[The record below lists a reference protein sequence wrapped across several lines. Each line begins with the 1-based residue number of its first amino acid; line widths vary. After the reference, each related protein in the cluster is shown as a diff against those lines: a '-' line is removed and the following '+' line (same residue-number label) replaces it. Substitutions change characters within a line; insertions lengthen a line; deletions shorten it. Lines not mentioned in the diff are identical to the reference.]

1 MVVAA
6 KPRHL
11 NISGQPI
18 DGSEFHVTVYSNYM
32 HPIEVLPWIIMFKEQ
47 NTPGNYKSSYKSSPI
62 PFLAL
67 SWGTSKEIVSG
78 TQSKKNA

>member
-1 MVVAA
+1 MVVVA

-11 NISGQPI
+11 NLSGQPI

-47 NTPGNYKSSYKSSPI
+47 NTSGNYNTTNNILQHFHSVSTSLLELNI
-62 PFLAL
+62 P
-67 SWGTSKEIVSG
+67 
-78 TQSKKNA
+78 

>member
-1 MVVAA
+1 MVVVA

-11 NISGQPI
+11 NLSGQPI

-47 NTPGNYKSSYKSSPI
+47 NTSGNYNTTNNINLQHFHSVSTSLLELNI
-62 PFLAL
+62 P
-67 SWGTSKEIVSG
+67 
-78 TQSKKNA
+78 